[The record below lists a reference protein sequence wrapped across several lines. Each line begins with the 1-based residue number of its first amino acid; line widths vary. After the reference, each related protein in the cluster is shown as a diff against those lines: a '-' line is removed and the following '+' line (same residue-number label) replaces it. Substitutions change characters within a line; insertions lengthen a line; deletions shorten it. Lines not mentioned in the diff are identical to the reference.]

1 MEMQS
6 TVLEKDSLNA
16 PLNLDFKK
24 DLLKAPLSL
33 DYEKDLLKTSLDLG
47 FEKDLLKAPLN
58 LSIEDDFSR
67 DVWCLF
73 GLPIDNLTMDATSH
87 LLEWRINN
95 DRKNVLSTINV
106 NWVVSSLKKP
116 NFRAAILDS
125 DICTLDGKPLL
136 WLARALHFPM
146 QELVPGSS
154 LTAYLQKVRNTQS
167 PLSIFLFGGD
177 QGIAFRA
184 RKKINEK
191 LGGLRAVG
199 HYDPGFGSL
208 NELCTAKSLQAVNAK
223 SPNILLV
230 ALGAYKG
237 QLWIEENKNKLKANI
252 ISHLGATINFLA
264 GTETRA
270 PRFMQAIGIE
280 WIWRIF
286 QKPSLWHRYFLDAI
300 ALLGLFSSH
309 FMPCWISSRNLTSR
323 SYQRRVN
330 CITDFETDQELILKL
345 VGSFTYSQ
353 RDSVRKSFKN
363 AVLKKKKVV
372 LDFRDVD
379 VIDNSFL
386 GFLLLLL
393 KHQHR
398 NGSLIHIKNLNK
410 RLENV
415 FRHNLIDNSFEA
427 LGYKTWKI

>member
-6 TVLEKDSLNA
+6 TILEKDVIEASLE
-16 PLNLDFKK
+16 LSFKNN
-24 DLLKAPLSL
+24 LLKAPIDLGVATNISQAPLDLSF
-33 DYEKDLLKTSLDLG
+33 KKNLKPSLDL
-47 FEKDLLKAPLN
+47 
-58 LSIEDDFSR
+58 SVEDDFSR

-73 GLPIDNLTMDATSH
+73 GLPVDNLTMESTRQ
-87 LLEWRINN
+87 LLESRINS

-106 NWVVSSLKKP
+106 NWVVSSIKKS

-136 WLARALHFPM
+136 WLAQALHFPM
-146 QELVPGSS
+146 RELVPGSS
-154 LTAYLQKVRNTQS
+154 LTAYLQKVRDTQS

-184 RKKINEK
+184 RKKINER

-208 NELCTAKSLQAVNAK
+208 SELCTAESVQAVNAK

-230 ALGAYKG
+230 ALGAHKG

-270 PRFMQAIGIE
+270 PRIMQFFGIE
-280 WIWRIF
+280 WMWRIL
-286 QKPSLWHRYFLDAI
+286 QKPSLWQRYVLDAI
-300 ALLGLFSSH
+300 SLFYLFSSYYV
-309 FMPCWISSRNLTSR
+309 PYWISSRNS
-323 SYQRRVN
+323 SSKGHEKK
-330 CITDFETDQELILKL
+330 CSIITFETDQELVIKL
-345 VGSFTYSQ
+345 EGIFLHHQ
-353 RDSVRKSFKN
+353 MDNVRRSFKN
-363 AVLKKKKVV
+363 AVSRKKKVI
-372 LDFRDVD
+372 LDFQEVD
-379 VIDNSFL
+379 FIDNSFL
-386 GFLLLLL
+386 GLLLLLL

-398 NGSLIHIKNLNK
+398 NGCTIQVKNLDK
-410 RLENV
+410 KLEKI
-415 FRHNLIDNSFEA
+415 FRHNLIDKSFAA
-427 LGYKTWKI
+427 LQNKPWKI